1 MKEFCKTMEK
11 DIQAENFS
19 KSDMVVYGILY
30 PLILVLTAILIST
43 IEDMVN
49 NGLI

>member
-1 MKEFCKTMEK
+1 MKEFLKTMEK

-30 PLILVLTAILIST
+30 PLILVLTAILISI